1 MTNYLEVVYNEKTK
15 PYTDY
20 PHQLCQYLFE
30 RFNMKQG
37 DKLLDVGCGRGD
49 FAKGFKDL
57 GIKVFGIDREKGN
70 SEILKDIEFKTA
82 EIERDSFL
90 FDSELFDFVFSK
102 SVIEH
107 LFEPEHFISEC
118 RRVLKPGARII
129 MMTPDWRSQMRIFY
143 NDPTHVRPYTPAGLR
158 DLLKMYGF
166 LDVSSEIFYQLP
178 ILWRYPWLKTF
189 SKLLQLLGPVKKI
202 HKNKFIRWSR
212 ELMVLGTGIK

>member
-166 LDVSSEIFYQLP
+166 LEVSSEIFYQP
-178 ILWRYPWLKTF
+178 NVV
-189 SKLLQLLGPVKKI
+189 LQKI
-202 HKNKFIRWSR
+202 
-212 ELMVLGTGIK
+212 